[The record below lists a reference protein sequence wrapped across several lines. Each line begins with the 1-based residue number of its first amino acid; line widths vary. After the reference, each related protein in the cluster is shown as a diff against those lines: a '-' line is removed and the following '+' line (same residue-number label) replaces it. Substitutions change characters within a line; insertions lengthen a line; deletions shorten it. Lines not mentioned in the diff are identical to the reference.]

1 MGEQER
7 GTLPKEGA
15 LKRGIVFSV
24 MTTPTKSNSP
34 VTTAQLA
41 ETHDPLDPL
50 ATIRARTSARIF
62 VGRSGPAYR
71 TRTQLALRLD
81 HAAARDAVYSEI
93 NLERNFESDFLAKW
107 RIFEVASL
115 AKSKTEY
122 LMRPDLGR
130 LLSAKAKASVG
141 EQCPASV
148 DFQVV
153 IGDGLSAAAVVKQVP
168 RLLPLLAQGAQQR
181 GWRFGLPFFIRY
193 CRVGVLNDLGEL
205 LDPLVVVLLIGERP
219 GLATAD
225 SLSAYM
231 AYRPRCSHTD
241 AERNLISNIHA
252 PGQAPEAAA
261 KRILRL
267 AEQLRRAELS
277 GVAVK
282 EELDALPRN
291 FPQTLTDDHEKA

>member
-1 MGEQER
+1 M
-7 GTLPKEGA
+7 A
-15 LKRGIVFSV
+15 
-24 MTTPTKSNSP
+24 TPTKSNIP

-71 TRTQLALRLD
+71 TQTQLALRLD
-81 HAAARDAVYSEI
+81 HAAARDAVHSEI
-93 NLERNFESDFLAKW
+93 NLERDFESDFLAEW
-107 RIFEVASL
+107 RIFEVVSQAR
-115 AKSKTEY
+115 SKAEY

-130 LLSAKAKASVG
+130 LLSAKAKASVRDL
-141 EQCPASV
+141 CPASV
-148 DFQVV
+148 DLQVV

-181 GWRFGLPFFIRY
+181 GWRFGLPFFLRY
-193 CRVGVLNDLGEL
+193 CRVGVLNDIGEL

-219 GLATAD
+219 GLATAE

-231 AYRPRCSHTD
+231 AYRPRRGHTD
-241 AERNLISNIHA
+241 AERNLISNIHTR
-252 PGQAPEAAA
+252 GLAPEAAA
-261 KRILRL
+261 ERILHL

-282 EELDALPRN
+282 EELGSLS
-291 FPQTLTDDHEKA
+291 QSVSSSLSDD

>member
-1 MGEQER
+1 M
-7 GTLPKEGA
+7 
-15 LKRGIVFSV
+15 S
-24 MTTPTKSNSP
+24 TPTKSNCP
-34 VTTAQLA
+34 VTTAQPA
-41 ETHDPLDPL
+41 ETDDPLV
-50 ATIRARTSARIF
+50 AIRARTSARIF

-71 TRTQLALRLD
+71 TQTQLALRLD
-81 HAAARDAVYSEI
+81 HAAARDAVHSEI
-93 NLERNFESDFLAKW
+93 NLERDFESDFLAEW
-107 RIFEVASL
+107 RIFEVTSQAR
-115 AKSKTEY
+115 SKAEY

-130 LLSAKAKASVG
+130 LLSAKTKASLRDL
-141 EQCPASV
+141 CPPSV
-148 DFQVV
+148 DLQVV

-168 RLLPLLAQGAQQR
+168 RLLPLLAQGTEKR

-231 AYRPRCSHTD
+231 AYRPRHRHTD

-252 PGQAPEAAA
+252 RGVAPETAAE
-261 KRILRL
+261 RILQL
-267 AEQLRRAELS
+267 AEQLRRGELS

-282 EELDALPRN
+282 EEIDALPSR
-291 FPQTLTDDHEKA
+291 PSQTLADEH